1 MTLQVRPLEAKDF
14 DQWLVLWNGYLDF
27 YSENL
32 PEGLTELSWQRIIDA
47 DFNLHGF
54 GAFEDGAL
62 VGIVHYNFQNSTIAK
77 NGFVLLE
84 DLFVSGDVRGKGLGR
99 ALIDAVKQAA
109 EAAGCARLYWDTDR
123 TNETAR
129 RLYDTYVKEAGKVQY
144 RLPLI

>member
-32 PEGLTELSWQRIIDA
+32 PEGITELSWQRIIDA

-54 GAFEDGAL
+54 GASDEGAL

-84 DLFVSGDVRGKGLGR
+84 DLFVSGDVRGKGVGR
-99 ALIDAVKQAA
+99 ALIDAVKQVA
-109 EAAGCARLYWDTDR
+109 EDAGCARLYWDTDR

-129 RLYDTYVKEAGKVQY
+129 RLYDSYVQEAGKVQY
-144 RLPLI
+144 RLGL

>member
-32 PEGLTELSWQRIIDA
+32 PVGLTELSWQRITDA
-47 DFNLHGF
+47 NFNLHGF
-54 GAFEDGAL
+54 GAFDSESL

-84 DLFVSGDVRGKGLGR
+84 DLFVSGDVRGKGAGR
-99 ALIDAVKQAA
+99 ALIDAVKKVA
-109 EAAGCARLYWDTDR
+109 EDAGCARLYWDTDR

-129 RLYDTYVKEAGKVQY
+129 RLYDTYVNESGKVQY